1 MTTDDKKP
9 IIKQEGAP
17 PVQQQQKRYR
27 KRGNRHFYRKANN
40 TQNTKLKGK
49 TEELDGFVYD
59 VGSMSQAQ
67 IFVDTTREIAEYT
80 GRTLKEAQDIRMAI
94 EDLEEITL
102 NRPTKNRTGDDEEN
116 TAIFKIE
123 LDSYFKRLNAYRQN
137 KATMYSI
144 VLGQCTDAM
153 RAKLEGD
160 KRFNNIK
167 VKSDVIELLKLI
179 RSIAYDVE
187 ADSYPFMAQH
197 AALKNYITHF
207 QKFNTPNDVYLDNY
221 NNLKEVLTHCGVTL
235 GSNKIL
241 QDYTLKSKGLDPNI
255 RYQNILSAAKKAT
268 EEAYDAIVFISGLN
282 SHRYQGL
289 IDSLANAYLNGRD
302 EYPKN
307 IVDAYKLINNWK
319 GDQKNFSNRTEDE
332 ASFNQIGDGNVDANV
347 NATTGRLKCRD
358 GTDVKCVICGE
369 NHYPSNC
376 PKRGTNQKEDAA
388 PEETKHNNAS
398 TTNVTIKEEVTA
410 TQHTIRGNLE
420 ANWSDWEDNT
430 DYKALMFLT
439 NGVPNN
445 AEIVKHIDNGSSFD
459 EITNDKNAVG
469 KYDHILKHSA
479 GELKNTLTLLDNQS
493 TVDLFSNGR
502 MLTDIHEIKVTL
514 KVHSTGGISRTNM
527 IGHLPGYGW
536 VWCYEKG
543 IVNILS
549 LERVVRNFRVTF
561 DSSTDN
567 KFHVYLANGRI
578 RSFSQ
583 HDTGLYFS
591 DLLNDKTGTVL
602 INTVAYNKT
611 KYSHNDYLRAVDA
624 RKLQN
629 IIGNPSYSH
638 FRRIIDNNG
647 LKNCPITTS
656 DIDAAEDIFGPSLNC
671 LQGKTTRSK
680 TTHARPNT
688 APVPSALLNR
698 YRYIEL
704 TADVMYVNGLR
715 FFITNSRHINFTTV
729 QYIQDGKDTTLL
741 NSIKS
746 VKRVYMLRGFEIRHA
761 FMDGEFESLR
771 SPLYEHNIHLNIC
784 SNTEHVGE
792 IERLIRT
799 VKERS
804 RSICASLPFKKYPG
818 RLIVE
823 LIYSSVFWLNVFSPK
838 QHLLMGLNPRTIIT
852 GQTVDY
858 NTHCKY
864 EFGQYV
870 QTHEVTNNT
879 MRARTI
885 GALDLR
891 PTGNI
896 QGGYY
901 FLSLLTGRRIN
912 RRHAT
917 PLPMPDDVITRIH
930 DMAKTNPVGLDYR
943 DRTKQP
949 LIDEPD
955 YDPDT
960 PDGTHTFTP
969 EHHQITG
976 VPNSSI
982 VSTSNTL
989 DIPVN
994 TSTAPQIHPSL
1005 DPSTAGVDDYTTND
1019 NTGVNNYDNYNKN
1032 NNNHNT
1038 NNYSTDSDT
1047 TSTPVKLEP
1056 TTTEIQQHNP
1066 NINTDNDISSTES
1079 TPHDN
1084 DRETNTTPV
1093 DTSNDDF
1100 MDIEKMLNQNDAIRQ
1115 TQQEMDNKYGTR
1127 LREGLRSR
1135 RKRLTIPA
1143 KFKGMEA
1150 ASEDDYS
1157 TDEMSADLHM
1167 IRHTPLSL
1175 QNYAHIYAMLH
1186 CGVGVPD
1193 HHNVMTSDI
1202 VTTILTQYHVSK
1214 GLKIFGDEGVKAVL
1228 KELQQLHDIL
1238 VIKPV
1243 KAQSLTLAQ
1252 KKASLQYLMFLKQ
1265 KRCGKIKG

>member
-459 EITNDKNAVG
+459 EITKCMTYRPSELDHVIVVKDEDDDETIIIPLKLRGVTSYFNSRRPSKAEYEDDSIRKIDLTVYSPEWEPHTDEYAQLEINYFDCFDCFREIGDDGRRVYGTSVSDKISHQNAKQTAERTSQSAAVLTEIDSNLIEIEFARRLQDNWLLSSNDIRRIAATRVKTENESSATSFSTRKQGIQPEDLVKRWKCGLENA
-469 KYDHILKHSA
+469 K
-479 GELKNTLTLLDNQS
+479 Q
-493 TVDLFSNGR
+493 
-502 MLTDIHEIKVTL
+502 TL
-514 KVHSTGGISRTNM
+514 KVTTQRGVRTIANPALSRRFRTNDRQ
-527 IGHLPGYGW
+527 L
-536 VWCYEKG
+536 
-543 IVNILS
+543 
-549 LERVVRNFRVTF
+549 
-561 DSSTDN
+561 
-567 KFHVYLANGRI
+567 
-578 RSFSQ
+578 
-583 HDTGLYFS
+583 
-591 DLLNDKTGTVL
+591 
-602 INTVAYNKT
+602 
-611 KYSHNDYLRAVDA
+611 
-624 RKLQN
+624 
-629 IIGNPSYSH
+629 
-638 FRRIIDNNG
+638 
-647 LKNCPITTS
+647 
-656 DIDAAEDIFGPSLNC
+656 
-671 LQGKTTRSK
+671 
-680 TTHARPNT
+680 
-688 APVPSALLNR
+688 R
-698 YRYIEL
+698 YRRVRADVFTDTL
-704 TADVMYVNGLR
+704 TA
-715 FFITNSRHINFTTV
+715 
-729 QYIQDGKDTTLL
+729 K
-741 NSIKS
+741 
-746 VKRVYMLRGFEIRHA
+746 
-761 FMDGEFESLR
+761 
-771 SPLYEHNIHLNIC
+771 
-784 SNTEHVGE
+784 
-792 IERLIRT
+792 
-799 VKERS
+799 
-804 RSICASLPFKKYPG
+804 
-818 RLIVE
+818 
-823 LIYSSVFWLNVFSPK
+823 
-838 QHLLMGLNPRTIIT
+838 TISFR
-852 GQTVDY
+852 
-858 NTHCKY
+858 K
-864 EFGQYV
+864 
-870 QTHEVTNNT
+870 
-879 MRARTI
+879 
-885 GALDLR
+885 
-891 PTGNI
+891 
-896 QGGYY
+896 
-901 FLSLLTGRRIN
+901 
-912 RRHAT
+912 
-917 PLPMPDDVITRIH
+917 
-930 DMAKTNPVGLDYR
+930 
-943 DRTKQP
+943 
-949 LIDEPD
+949 
-955 YDPDT
+955 
-960 PDGTHTFTP
+960 
-969 EHHQITG
+969 
-976 VPNSSI
+976 
-982 VSTSNTL
+982 
-989 DIPVN
+989 
-994 TSTAPQIHPSL
+994 
-1005 DPSTAGVDDYTTND
+1005 
-1019 NTGVNNYDNYNKN
+1019 
-1032 NNNHNT
+1032 
-1038 NNYSTDSDT
+1038 
-1047 TSTPVKLEP
+1047 
-1056 TTTEIQQHNP
+1056 
-1066 NINTDNDISSTES
+1066 
-1079 TPHDN
+1079 
-1084 DRETNTTPV
+1084 
-1093 DTSNDDF
+1093 
-1100 MDIEKMLNQNDAIRQ
+1100 
-1115 TQQEMDNKYGTR
+1115 NKYAQAYGT
-1127 LREGLRSR
+1127 S
-1135 RKRLTIPA
+1135 
-1143 KFKGMEA
+1143 FKWARCYGM
-1150 ASEDDYS
+1150 
-1157 TDEMSADLHM
+1157 
-1167 IRHTPLSL
+1167 
-1175 QNYAHIYAMLH
+1175 
-1186 CGVGVPD
+1186 
-1193 HHNVMTSDI
+1193 
-1202 VTTILTQYHVSK
+1202 
-1214 GLKIFGDEGVKAVL
+1214 
-1228 KELQQLHDIL
+1228 
-1238 VIKPV
+1238 
-1243 KAQSLTLAQ
+1243 
-1252 KKASLQYLMFLKQ
+1252 
-1265 KRCGKIKG
+1265 